1 MWWWVAV
8 LAFTKRHRKTG
19 ALQVTA
25 CHHCRADMKW
35 TLLALAIWAG
45 AGGLV
50 ENGVRTGHWRSSARL
65 APAGDWSV

>member
-1 MWWWVAV
+1 
-8 LAFTKRHRKTG
+8 
-19 ALQVTA
+19 
-25 CHHCRADMKW
+25 MKW